1 MLVQLAK
8 RQVKAGSIIATQT
21 CNWIALSKGSVQ
33 FLKHQM
39 GVTQPE
45 NFTKFGMVFGDF
57 QLGICWEGPTH
68 FYKKSHADS
77 LYRL

>member
-21 CNWIALSKGSVQ
+21 AIGLHSPKVFAQ
-33 FLKHQM
+33 FLNHQM

-45 NFTKFGMVFGDF
+45 NSHQIWNGFWGLSTGHL
-57 QLGICWEGPTH
+57 LGRPTH

-77 LYRL
+77 LYKL